1 MSEVAARVYEAC
13 NALMGVQLKT
23 YNVPSQMQLQQPVIL
38 VHSVLLAEMNL
49 ITYSRNVN
57 CV

>member
-1 MSEVAARVYEAC
+1 MSEVATRVYEAC
-13 NALMGVQLKT
+13 NAFMGVQLKT
-23 YNVPSQMQLQQPVIL
+23 YNEPSQMQLQQPVIL

-49 ITYSRNVN
+49 ITYRNVN